1 MTIVMSIFG
10 ILIML
15 ISPILREFYTLHFKS
30 LRQNDLILNLN
41 TILLS
46 IDKIFSHCVQI
57 ETYHNGFRCLLRDE
71 ASIFSLEKHKLSLMN
86 SLLIL
91 DKNGTLYSPE
101 SDFNFALSNRQNL
114 FDDKERK
121 IYILKDGKIQIIA
134 LDKQNLNPTLG
145 VGKFILLQSKMDLK
159 LENNL
164 LKYEI
169 RPRFYNDEFMQ
180 SGIMGEN
187 ITQFILK
194 NRGGNFSL
202 KLCVRYD
209 GGEHCLQKILQ

>member
-1 MTIVMSIFG
+1 MTVAMSIFG

-30 LRQNDLILNLN
+30 LKQNEIILNLN

-46 IDKIFSHCVQI
+46 IDKIFSNCVQI

-71 ASIFSLEKHKLSLMN
+71 ASIFSLDNHKLSLMN
-86 SLLIL
+86 SMLIL

-101 SDFNFALSNRQNL
+101 SDFNFALLNRQNL
-114 FDDKERK
+114 FNDKEKK
-121 IYILKDGKIQIIA
+121 IYILKEGKIQTIT
-134 LDKQNLNPTLG
+134 LDRQNLNPILG
-145 VGKFILLQSKMDLK
+145 VGKFIILQSKINLELK
-159 LENNL
+159 NNL

-169 RPRFYNDEFMQ
+169 RPRFYNDELMQ

-202 KLCVRYD
+202 KLCMGYD